1 MTPAAQSELVATYCA
16 TCHSERA
23 KAGGLSLAGFNA
35 MLAHESPETAEKMI
49 RKLRAGMMPPA
60 GRQASAAGRARR
72 ADRGARIAA
81 GRVRGGQS
89 RIPGGG
95 RSSG

>member
-1 MTPAAQSELVATYCA
+1 MTPAAQTELVATYCA

-23 KAGGLSLAGFNA
+23 KAGGLSLAGFDA
-35 MLAHESPETAEKMI
+35 MLAHESPSGAEKML

-60 GRQASAAGRARR
+60 GAKRPPDGALDGLMHALEARHR
-72 ADRGARIAA
+72 
-81 GRVRGGQS
+81 RVRGGEPES
-89 RIPGGG
+89 RAGG